1 MGLGPGPGA
10 WAPGL
15 GPGPR
20 ARGPGLGPR
29 AAGPGS
35 TEPNL
40 DAPRIQ
46 VLFRHGPRARILG
59 PGLGALV
66 PGPEPRPPWPL
77 LQADAIGK
85 SAANLTKVAHGLLT
99 ACSKANKA

>member
-1 MGLGPGPGA
+1 M
-10 WAPGL
+10 
-15 GPGPR
+15 
-20 ARGPGLGPR
+20 GPGLGPR

-46 VLFRHGPRARILG
+46 VLFRHGPRPWVLG
-59 PGLGALV
+59 PGLGASV
-66 PGPEPRPPWPL
+66 PGLWPRAPWPRP
-77 LQADAIGK
+77 QADAIGK
-85 SAANLTKVAHGLLT
+85 NAANMAKVAQQILG

>member
-1 MGLGPGPGA
+1 M
-10 WAPGL
+10 
-15 GPGPR
+15 
-20 ARGPGLGPR
+20 GPGLGPR

-46 VLFRHGPRARILG
+46 VLFRPGPRARILG

-66 PGPEPRPPWPL
+66 PGPEPRPPWPRP
-77 LQADAIGK
+77 QADAIGK
-85 SAANLTKVAHGLLT
+85 SAANLTKVAQQILT